1 MILSFNKSFDIISI
15 LGHNHPAAVN
25 KSIYSVFNQTTKGI
39 VMKWRPINNYTFKQ
53 IGVEIM

>member
-15 LGHNHPAAVN
+15 LGHNHPVAVN
-25 KSIYSVFNQTTKGI
+25 KAFILFFNQTTKGI